1 MSEGPDNYD
10 ILRAALTGAG
20 DLAYSWDLVGDAV
33 MWVGDVAGLL
43 GIASTEP
50 VATGDAFHERI
61 NPEDLK
67 IRLKALSRHFAH
79 REPFDCEYRVRTE
92 RGGVIWIQERG
103 SATFNEAGQPATLNG
118 VLRVITARKQ
128 HELLLEQRASYDP
141 LTGHFNRSRLREALD
156 HALAFA
162 KRYEGKGGYLTVG
175 IDKMAT
181 INEAYGHDT
190 ADSILIG
197 VGQRLEY
204 GRRVTDIVGRVG
216 GDRFGI
222 ILGNVDEATMQDVA
236 NRILDSFRRAS
247 LETPSG
253 PVHVTVSIGG
263 VLFPSQIETGYEL
276 MAAADAA
283 MQAAKARG
291 RNCFLVHEMSAEQS
305 RRQRDSRVTGNRVI
319 EALRND
325 RLVFAYQPV
334 VEATDG
340 TIAYYETLIRMLD
353 GQGRVVP
360 AGAFVP
366 TAERLGLIRQIDRHT
381 LEMAVADLQRDP
393 EVHLALNISGLTA
406 SDRSWLRALVALV
419 KGRPEI
425 ARRLIVEITETA
437 ALQDLEDS
445 ARFVAAV
452 RDLGCRVALDDFG
465 AGYTSFLHLKTLTV
479 DIVKIDGSFVRGL
492 GDTPDNQLF
501 IRTLLNLTT
510 GFGLKSVAECVETAE
525 EAEILRRQGV
535 TFLQGYHYGRPSLER
550 PWDIPAGNAA
560 SPQAGD

>member
-1 MSEGPDNYD
+1 MNQGPNTFEV
-10 ILRAALTGAG
+10 LEQALTGAG
-20 DLAYSWDLVGDAV
+20 DLAYCWDLVGDAV
-33 MWVGDVAGLL
+33 TWVGNVSSLL
-43 GIASTEP
+43 GVASAEL

-67 IRLKALSRHFAH
+67 VRLKALSRHFAH

-92 RGGVIWIQERG
+92 RGGVIWVQERG
-103 SATFNEAGQPATLNG
+103 AATFNDAGQPTILHG
-118 VLRVITARKQ
+118 ILRVITARKQ
-128 HELLLEQRASYDP
+128 HELLLEQRANYDA
-141 LTGHFNRSRLREALD
+141 LTGHFNRSRLRETLD
-156 HALAFA
+156 HAVAFA
-162 KRYEGKGGYLTVG
+162 KRYEGKGGYLAVG

-181 INEAYGHDT
+181 INDAYGHDT

-204 GRRVTDIVGRVG
+204 SRRATDIVGRIG

-222 ILGNVDEATMQDVA
+222 ILGNVDETTIQEVA
-236 NRILDSFRRAS
+236 SRILDSFRKAS

-263 VLFPSQIETGYEL
+263 VVFPSEIETAHEL
-276 MAAADAA
+276 MAVADAA
-283 MQAAKARG
+283 MQTAKARG
-291 RNCFLVHEMSAEQS
+291 RNCFLLHRMSAEQS
-305 RRQRDSRVTGNRVI
+305 QRQRDSRVVGRRI
-319 EALRND
+319 IDALRND
-325 RLVFAYQPV
+325 QLVFAYQPV
-334 VEATDG
+334 VEAATG
-340 TIAYYETLIRMLD
+340 AVAYYETLIRMLD
-353 GQGRVVP
+353 GKGGVVS
-360 AGAFVP
+360 AAAFVP
-366 TAERLGLIRQIDRHT
+366 TAERLGLIRQLDRRT
-381 LEMAVADLQRDP
+381 LEMTVADLQRDP
-393 EVHLALNISGLTA
+393 NVHLALNISGLTV

-425 ARRLIVEITETA
+425 AGRLIVEITETA

-479 DIVKIDGSFVRGL
+479 DIVKIDGAFVRGL

-501 IRTLLNLTT
+501 IRTLLNLAT

-525 EAEILRRQGV
+525 DAEILRRQGV
-535 TFLQGYHYGRPSLER
+535 TFLQGYYYGRPLLDR
-550 PWDIPAGNAA
+550 PWETPVQSAL
-560 SPQAGD
+560 SPQAGN

>member
-1 MSEGPDNYD
+1 MNQGPNTFEV
-10 ILRAALTGAG
+10 LEQALTGAG
-20 DLAYSWDLVGDAV
+20 DLAYCWDLVGDSV
-33 MWVGDVAGLL
+33 TWVGNASSLL
-43 GIASTEP
+43 GVASTEL

-67 IRLKALSRHFAH
+67 VRLKALSRHFAH

-92 RGGVIWIQERG
+92 RGGVIWVQERVA
-103 SATFNEAGQPATLNG
+103 ATFNDTGQPTILHG
-118 VLRVITARKQ
+118 ILRVITARKQ
-128 HELLLEQRASYDP
+128 HELLLEQRANYDP
-141 LTGHFNRSRLREALD
+141 LTGHFNRSRLRETLD
-156 HALAFA
+156 HAVAFA
-162 KRYEGKGGYLTVG
+162 KRYEGKGGYLAVG
-175 IDKMAT
+175 IDKMAS
-181 INEAYGHDT
+181 INDAYGHDT

-204 GRRVTDIVGRVG
+204 SRRVTDIVGRIG

-222 ILGNVDEATMQDVA
+222 ILGNVDETTIQEVA
-236 NRILDSFRRAS
+236 SRILASFRKAS

-263 VLFPSQIETGYEL
+263 VLFPSEIETAHEL

-283 MQAAKARG
+283 MQTAKARG
-291 RNCFLVHEMSAEQS
+291 RNCFLLHRLSAEQS
-305 RRQRDSRVTGNRVI
+305 QRQRDSRVVGRRI
-319 EALRND
+319 IDALRND
-325 RLVFAYQPV
+325 QLVFAYQPV
-334 VEATDG
+334 VEAATG
-340 TIAYYETLIRMLD
+340 AVAYYETLIRMLD
-353 GQGRVVP
+353 GKGGVVS
-360 AGAFVP
+360 AAAFVP
-366 TAERLGLIRQIDRHT
+366 TAERLGLIRQLDRRT
-381 LEMAVADLQRDP
+381 LEMTVADLQRDP
-393 EVHLALNISGLTA
+393 NVHLALNISGLTV

-425 ARRLIVEITETA
+425 AGRLIVEITETA

-479 DIVKIDGSFVRGL
+479 DIVKIDGAFVRGL

-501 IRTLLNLTT
+501 IRTLLNLAT

-525 EAEILRRQGV
+525 DAEILRRQGV
-535 TFLQGYHYGRPSLER
+535 TFLQGYYYGRPLLDR
-550 PWDIPAGNAA
+550 PWESPAQAA
-560 SPQAGD
+560 LSPQVGD